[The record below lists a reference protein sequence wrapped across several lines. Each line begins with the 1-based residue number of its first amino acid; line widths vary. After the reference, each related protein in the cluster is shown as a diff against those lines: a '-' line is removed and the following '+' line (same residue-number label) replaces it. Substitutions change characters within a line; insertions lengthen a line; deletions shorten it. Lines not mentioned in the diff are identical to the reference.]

1 MKNLTI
7 LGSTGSIGTQALDV
21 IREKKGQ
28 YNVIALSANSNIE
41 TILKQYKEFKPKY
54 ISINDYNSYTRLK
67 DILKSE
73 SVNILYGIEG
83 LIEISTLKE
92 VDMVLTSIM
101 GMIGL
106 RPTIE
111 AIKNNKD
118 IALANKETLVVGGEI
133 IKNLLKTSTS
143 KIIPVDSEH
152 SAIFQCL
159 QGNNPLD
166 VNKIILTASGGP
178 FRGKSL
184 KELEKVTLK
193 DALNHPNWSMGK
205 KITIDSATLI
215 NKALEV
221 IEAHYLFDVT
231 YDSIDVIV
239 HPQSIIHS
247 MVEYKDASI
256 IAQMGVPSMKH
267 PIQYAFEYPN
277 RTQTTSKYL
286 DLTTISSLTFEK
298 PDTSVFKGLDL
309 GIEAG
314 KKGGT
319 MTTVFNAANEEAV
332 KLFLQEKISFLKIQ
346 DLVEKVMYNHKVKY
360 DYTVDDILMLER
372 ETREF
377 VNNYK

>member
-21 IREKKGQ
+21 IREKKEQ
-28 YNVIALSANSNIE
+28 YNVVALSANTNIE
-41 TILKQYKEFKPKY
+41 VILKQYNEFRPKY
-54 ISINDYNSYTRLK
+54 ISINDFDSYIKLK

-73 SVNILYGIEG
+73 NVNVLYGIES

-193 DALNHPNWSMGK
+193 DALKHPNWSMGK

-221 IEAHYLFDVT
+221 IEAHYLFNAE
-231 YDSIDVIV
+231 YDSIDVVV

-298 PDTSVFKGLDL
+298 PDTNVFKGLNL

-346 DLVEKVMYNHKVKY
+346 DLVEKAMYNHKVKY
-360 DYTVDDILMLER
+360 DYTVDDILMIEK

>member
-54 ISINDYNSYTRLK
+54 ISINDYNSYTKLK

-133 IKNLLKTSTS
+133 IKNLLK
-143 KIIPVDSEH
+143 KVHLQLII
-152 SAIFQCL
+152 
-159 QGNNPLD
+159 
-166 VNKIILTASGGP
+166 
-178 FRGKSL
+178 
-184 KELEKVTLK
+184 
-193 DALNHPNWSMGK
+193 
-205 KITIDSATLI
+205 
-215 NKALEV
+215 
-221 IEAHYLFDVT
+221 Y
-231 YDSIDVIV
+231 
-239 HPQSIIHS
+239 
-247 MVEYKDASI
+247 
-256 IAQMGVPSMKH
+256 
-267 PIQYAFEYPN
+267 
-277 RTQTTSKYL
+277 
-286 DLTTISSLTFEK
+286 
-298 PDTSVFKGLDL
+298 
-309 GIEAG
+309 
-314 KKGGT
+314 
-319 MTTVFNAANEEAV
+319 
-332 KLFLQEKISFLKIQ
+332 
-346 DLVEKVMYNHKVKY
+346 
-360 DYTVDDILMLER
+360 
-372 ETREF
+372 
-377 VNNYK
+377 